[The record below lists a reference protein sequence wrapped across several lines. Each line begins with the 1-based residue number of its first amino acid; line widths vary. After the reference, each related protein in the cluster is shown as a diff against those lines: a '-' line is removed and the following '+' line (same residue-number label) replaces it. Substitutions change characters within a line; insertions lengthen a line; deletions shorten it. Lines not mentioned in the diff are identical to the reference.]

1 MNKMDLIRQLMV
13 KHDTP
18 KKREIY
24 KDSVECADSILQ
36 LLTSVP
42 IAELNDAD
50 KKALFSDIYDIA
62 RGAGLNN
69 KFKRSLIDVIYRRIY
84 GERYYRKPRMDGFV
98 KAKVVRAKSL
108 LHDANYRVSQFAIQ
122 QQYLSS
128 HQQLF
133 LILFHAAFESGLC
146 FEEGL
151 DALLTTLTGSRQIL
165 HSVGGSYVVP
175 LSYTRKGH
183 ETNAKIGNKKVTHR
197 NFYPGPLT
205 LLAITAF
212 LKSRSIA
219 CVMTTATELL
229 KSELAKIMSTPAIV
243 KLNNRTFFR
252 AIALLVSEQPGSE
265 LPSFLMHYACADLSS
280 ASTSIEC
287 LNHINTHSFHSA
299 TPSTNET
306 SNKGLAADSTVVYQ
320 NKKDL
325 PAYYSEFS
333 KALREL
339 FKTKHNSR
347 HSREECNAVAL
358 QAIQVFIAQRE
369 KSMSDAEFAL
379 IDWLKHCYEVKTLFK
394 FSAGARY
401 VSCVATLW
409 LEVCDTTSVYVL
421 DESEMTELY
430 NELMSKK
437 ELSDSQYVDTIT
449 ELVYFLHEQ
458 RDIPLAKQLE
468 QRDKQSVHVR
478 SNIPAKEHIPRLL
491 KDINNVYGNET
502 EYFRESVTVLLIL
515 IARTNIRPHE
525 AMHLEMKDI
534 STYATGHIFIRN
546 NRYFSEKTH
555 SARRLIELDTFLLPQ
570 EANFVR
576 RFINRRMEQ
585 AGRKLSK
592 NGSIQYERPH
602 ALLFSKIPQQD
613 SPLDMRDISKHVTR
627 LLSSYTSVHTPMY
640 QLRHFAISTAV
651 LVCFASDETVHEL
664 TSYSPE
670 QVATIRDYFQLNDSL
685 NVLYKLSSWAGHLE
699 PNMTLSTYTH
709 FTDLLLFEAI
719 ARANISTPLAYV
731 KALSCVQSA
740 RIDKLCSQYS
750 LSETPD
756 KAQLMILTHE
766 ILKKERGAWIIR
778 TRKGTKH
785 GDSNMDSLFNLKT
798 EFDASHV
805 CFVLEAYDRGRTI
818 EEIRDIYNIEPRIVE
833 SVIDAARDTK
843 ERYQTRRGQHRLY
856 SAEAHSLHV
865 PLPNA
870 NTDAMAANAIIQRMM
885 PAPMEHLSQAIR
897 RSCHTLLSAS
907 TYNHRYISF
916 NTNDREQAVELV
928 KTLSQAIP
936 ASRFYVEILADK
948 SIQEECIR
956 DYWSQLLAG
965 VGASEITFK
974 DGGKRQ
980 NPNGS
985 VQLYFLSYDINKN
998 SAKDVNKNSQ
1008 RYASSALRYALHTLA
1023 IYSGAMRRY
1032 WDNNFE
1038 YDPDRVYG
1046 LPTSNAK

>member
-1 MNKMDLIRQLMV
+1 MDLIGQIMV
-13 KHDTP
+13 KHNTP
-18 KKREIY
+18 KKREIH
-24 KDSVECADSILQ
+24 KASVECADSILS

-42 IAELNDAD
+42 IVELNDAD
-50 KKALFSDIYDIA
+50 KKALFSDIYDTA
-62 RGAGLNN
+62 RAAGLNN
-69 KFKRSLIDVIYRRIY
+69 KFKRSLIDVAYRRIY
-84 GERYYRKPRMDGFV
+84 GDRYYKKPRMDGFV

-108 LHDANYRVSQFAIQ
+108 LHDANNRVSQFAVQ

-128 HQQLF
+128 HQRLF
-133 LILFHAAFESGLC
+133 FILFHAAFESGLC

-151 DALLTTLTGSRQIL
+151 DALLTTLTSSRQIL
-165 HSVGGSYVVP
+165 HSVGDSCVVQI
-175 LSYTRKGH
+175 SYTRKGH

-212 LKSRSIA
+212 IKSRSIA
-219 CVMTTATELL
+219 CVTTTATELI
-229 KSELAKIMSTPAIV
+229 KSELGKIMSRPAIV
-243 KLNNRTFFR
+243 KLNDRTFFR
-252 AIALLVSEQPGSE
+252 AIALLVSEQPGSA
-265 LPSFLMHYACADLSS
+265 LPSFLMHYACGDLSS

-287 LNHINTHSFHSA
+287 LNYIKTHSFHSA
-299 TPSTNET
+299 TPPTNET

-325 PAYYSEFS
+325 PAYYSEFG

-358 QAIQVFIAQRE
+358 QAIQTFIAQRE
-369 KSMSDAEFAL
+369 QSMSDAAFAL

-409 LEVCDTTSVYVL
+409 LDVCDTTSVYVL

-437 ELSDSQYVDTIT
+437 ELSDSQYVDTMT

-458 RDIPLAKQLE
+458 RDIPLPRQLE

-478 SNIPAKEHIPRLL
+478 SNIPTKEHIPRLL

-515 IARTNIRPHE
+515 LARTNVRPHE
-525 AMHLEMKDI
+525 AMHLEIKDI
-534 STYATGHIFIRN
+534 STFDTGHIFIRN

-555 SARRLIELDTFLLPQ
+555 SARRLIELDTFLLPEETKYARQ
-570 EANFVR
+570 
-576 RFINRRMEQ
+576 FINRRMEQ
-585 AGRKLSK
+585 AGRKLLK
-592 NGSIQYERPH
+592 DGGIKYERPH

-613 SPLDMRDISKHVTR
+613 SPFDMRDISKHVTR

-640 QLRHFAISTAV
+640 QLRHYAISTAV
-651 LVCFASDETVHEL
+651 LVCFASDKTVSEL
-664 TSYSPE
+664 TPYSPE
-670 QVATIRDYFQLNDSL
+670 QVATIRDYFQLNDAL

-740 RIDKLCSQYS
+740 RIDKVCSKYS
-750 LSETPD
+750 LSQTPD
-756 KAQLMILTHE
+756 KAQLMILTDE
-766 ILKKERGAWIIR
+766 ILKKERGAWI
-778 TRKGTKH
+778 TKPRKGTKQ
-785 GDSNMDSLFNLKT
+785 GDIDMDSLFNLEI
-798 EFDASHV
+798 EFDASQV
-805 CFVLEAYDRGRTI
+805 CFVLEAYDRGRTV
-818 EEIRDIYNIEPRIVE
+818 EEIRDIYNIESRVIE

-843 ERYQTRRGQHRLY
+843 ERYLTNRHHFRLY
-856 SAEAHSLHV
+856 DSETRNLHV

-870 NTDAMAANAIIQRMM
+870 NTDVMVANTIILKMT
-885 PAPMEHLSQAIR
+885 PVKMEHLGKALRIA
-897 RSCHTLLSAS
+897 CNTLLSAS
-907 TYNHRYISF
+907 THNHRYISF
-916 NTNDREQAVELV
+916 KTEDRDDAVQLV
-928 KTLSQAIP
+928 KTLSQVIP
-936 ASRFYVEILADK
+936 ASRFYVEVLADK
-948 SIQEECIR
+948 AIQEESIR
-956 DYWSQLLAG
+956 AHWSQLLAG

-974 DGGKRQ
+974 DGGKRENSQ
-980 NPNGS
+980 GK
-985 VQLYFLSYDINKN
+985 VELYFLSHNINEN
-998 SAKDVNKNSQ
+998 SAKHVKKNGQ

-1038 YDPDRVYG
+1038 YDPDKVYG
-1046 LPTSNAK
+1046 LPTSKAK